1 MLRDAANG
9 IGGAALAWMLH
20 QEQLWGAA
28 PYDLTPKKPD
38 FPAKAKSVIYI
49 YMGGG
54 PSTVDMFDYKP
65 ILEKYDGQDSPTKVS
80 GRRLGGSQKVMAS
93 PWKFK
98 QYGEAGRWVSELLP
112 NFAKVVDQPTFLRAV
127 TTDRVDHSTAQFS
140 ALTGRGI
147 AGFPSIGSWVAYGLG
162 TENQDLPA
170 FVALEDTYT
179 TIRNR
184 VWSSAWLPPIYQG
197 TRMNVEGTP
206 LYDVARPKDVS
217 EDEQRS
223 FLRLVND
230 LNRIQKRE
238 KYSRDQDLEARIANY
253 ELAAKMQLEATQ
265 VAELAKES
273 DATKKLYGL
282 DDPKTANFSTCCLM
296 ARRLVEHGVRFVTI
310 VNGGWDHHTNI
321 KEDLPEVCYRTDKG
335 VAALLTDLNSRGL
348 LDSTLVIWGSEFGRL
363 PTVEQVTARPG
374 RDHNPHGFSI
384 WMAGAGLKR
393 GFDFGQTDE
402 LGYAASGPVK
412 LTHSDVHA
420 TILHLLGLDFKKL
433 TFEYE
438 GRQESLVGVNPAHV
452 ITEVL
457 A

>member
-1 MLRDAANG
+1 MSGAISRRQMLRDTANG

-28 PYDLTPKKPD
+28 QRQYDLTPKKSD
-38 FPAKAKSVIYI
+38 LAAKAKSVIYI

-65 ILEKYDGQDSPTKVS
+65 VLEKYNGEDSPTKVS
-80 GRRLGGSQKVMAS
+80 GRRLGGSQKIMAS

-98 QYGEAGRWVSELLP
+98 QYGQTGRWVSELLP
-112 NFAKVVDQPTFLRAV
+112 NFAKVVDQPTFLRAI

-147 AGFPSIGSWVAYGLG
+147 AGFPSIGSWVTYGLG
-162 TENQDLPA
+162 TESQDLPA
-170 FVALEDTYT
+170 FVELEDTYT

-206 LYDVARPKDVS
+206 LFDVARPKEVS
-217 EDEQRS
+217 EEEQRS

-238 KYSRDQDLEARIANY
+238 KYSREQDLEARIANY

-265 VAELAKES
+265 VADLVKES
-273 DATKKLYGL
+273 DVTKKLYGL

-310 VNGGWDHHTNI
+310 VNGGWEHDSKI
-321 KEDLPEVCYRTDKG
+321 K
-335 VAALLTDLNSRGL
+335 AAL
-348 LDSTLVIWGSEFGRL
+348 
-363 PTVEQVTARPG
+363 P
-374 RDHNPHGFSI
+374 
-384 WMAGAGLKR
+384 
-393 GFDFGQTDE
+393 
-402 LGYAASGPVK
+402 
-412 LTHSDVHA
+412 
-420 TILHLLGLDFKKL
+420 
-433 TFEYE
+433 
-438 GRQESLVGVNPAHV
+438 
-452 ITEVL
+452 
-457 A
+457 